1 MALIVDLSEYRS
13 QRAAQDAQP
22 RRNSPTQQAGIRPG
36 PHYFCTR
43 CETDRFKLF
52 AAGTI
57 HCANCGALMRNISVA
72 ESGQGKSG
80 SK

>member
-1 MALIVDLSEYRS
+1 MATIVNLSDYRPP
-13 QRAAQDAQP
+13 QAAQRSNAP
-22 RRNSPTQQAGIRPG
+22 SPDAGIRPG

-52 AAGTI
+52 SSGSI
-57 HCANCGALMRNISVA
+57 HCASCGALMRNIGVS
-72 ESGQGKSG
+72 ESKDKAG